1 MVWTS
6 YDESNE
12 TPWDTRRE
20 CSSCGLALEGGNSEV
35 NTLDIVFNGY
45 RKHILRLN
53 IHSLI
58 LQDRHSNHYQQ
69 ASCQLQGIE
78 MLTEPE
84 IGNDA
89 CGHEFKHADDTDA
102 GSINTPYRAKDEGK
116 GNGHANCTDEEDQQQ
131 KMRRP
136 GTRRNRPGR
145 LN

>member
-89 CGHEFKHADDTDA
+89 CCHESSMLTIPTRVA
-102 GSINTPYRAKDEGK
+102 S
-116 GNGHANCTDEEDQQQ
+116 
-131 KMRRP
+131 
-136 GTRRNRPGR
+136 TRRREPRTREKGMAMPIVPTR
-145 LN
+145 